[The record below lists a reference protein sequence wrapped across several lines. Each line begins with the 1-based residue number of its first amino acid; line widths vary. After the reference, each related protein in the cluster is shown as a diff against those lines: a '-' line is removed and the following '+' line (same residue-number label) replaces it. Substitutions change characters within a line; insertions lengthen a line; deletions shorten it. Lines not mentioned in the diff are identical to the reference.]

1 MTGTGGSTTGAP
13 AATCWTTTCLPALLP
28 KFRFR
33 LPPLEPLLLPP
44 RLNDEPLPELLAR
57 LELDD
62 DEPDLLSPSN
72 ANNTATMS
80 TAASVMKTI
89 IAVSRIVLRISYNS

>member
-1 MTGTGGSTTGAP
+1 M
-13 AATCWTTTCLPALLP
+13 
-28 KFRFR
+28 
-33 LPPLEPLLLPP
+33 PPLEPLLLPP